1 MDPQVAMRTYARW
14 APVYDH
20 TFGAVTNVGRRR
32 AAQILTGFG
41 GRVLEVGVG
50 TGLALPHYGPG
61 VQVTGVDFSADMLAK
76 AKVRVAAMGLTRV
89 DSLRRM
95 DARALEYPDASFDN
109 VGAMHLLSVVPSPEQ
124 VIAEIA
130 RVLKPGGRVVIVN
143 HFAATSGTMAWI
155 ARRAVPLENLLGWH
169 SDFPRARI
177 LCEPSLMIEREARF
191 PPFGMMTLLVL
202 RKAPAEPVVTV

>member
-1 MDPQVAMRTYARW
+1 M
-14 APVYDH
+14 
-20 TFGAVTNVGRRR
+20 
-32 AAQILTGFG
+32 
-41 GRVLEVGVG
+41 
-50 TGLALPHYGPG
+50 
-61 VQVTGVDFSADMLAK
+61 
-76 AKVRVAAMGLTRV
+76 
-89 DSLRRM
+89 
-95 DARALEYPDASFDN
+95 
-109 VGAMHLLSVVPSPEQ
+109 
-124 VIAEIA
+124 IAEIA

-202 RKAPAEPVVTV
+202 RKAPTELVVTV